1 MSDSKPITGLIL
13 AGGQGRRMGGV
24 DKGLQMFRGKR
35 LVDHVYERLAPQ
47 VGGIVI
53 NANQNHDAYK
63 SFGVRVVSDAIG
75 GFAGPLA
82 GLHAG
87 LSVSRRPYL
96 ASVPCDSPF
105 LPHDLVARLL
115 EQLSASGADLAVA
128 RTGEQP
134 HPVFCL
140 AHRSVLEHLTNFL
153 KGGGRKIDA
162 WYASLKVVEVN
173 FDDQAEAFS
182 NINTL
187 EELASFEEGKTMSA
201 SNVETGAP
209 VAAAAAAAIERVS
222 AAPGTP
228 SEPAVPD
235 APAAHAIGGD
245 ALARTDSRDAL
256 ARTGSRDALARVVS
270 CIDDYDPNA
279 LKVEKAREAIR
290 SFLTPV
296 ATNERIALRAAL
308 GRVLGEDIIS
318 TLDVPAH
325 DNSAMDGYALR
336 HADLKTAGD
345 TQLRLAGSAYAGRQ
359 FAGKLAKGECVRIMT
374 GAVMPRGTDTVVIQ
388 EIVQAEGDKIRI
400 PSGQKKGQNRRLAG
414 EDLAAGKPVL
424 KAGQPV
430 GPAELGLIASLG
442 LAEVSVRRRLRV
454 AFFSTGD
461 ELASVGSTLKAGE
474 VYDSNRYT
482 LYGMLTRL
490 GCDLIDMGVV
500 RDDPLILERAL
511 QAAAADADVI
521 ITSGGVSVGEAD
533 FIRELLGKLGEVLFW
548 KIAMK
553 PGRPMAF
560 GRIAHAGKEAH
571 FFGLPGNPVAVM
583 VTFYQ
588 FVRDALL
595 ALSGRTDDFALP
607 LLQVPCISAIRKN
620 PGRTE
625 FQRGTLARDGQGQWS
640 VCPAGAQGSG
650 VLRSMAEANCFI
662 VLEHERGSVKPG
674 ELVQVQLFDG
684 LV

>member
-1 MSDSKPITGLIL
+1 MNADRVNADRINDRVTGLIL
-13 AGGQGRRMGGV
+13 AGGQGRRMGNV
-24 DKGLQMFRGKR
+24 DKGLELFRGKR
-35 LVDHVYERLAPQ
+35 LIEHVYERLAPQ

-53 NANQNHDAYK
+53 NANQNLDAYK
-63 SFGVRVVSDAIG
+63 TFGVRVVSDAIG
-75 GFAGPLA
+75 NFAGPLA

-105 LPHDLVARLL
+105 LPEDLVERLMARLN
-115 EQLSASGADLAVA
+115 ESGAELAVA
-128 RTGEQP
+128 KTGNQP

-140 AHRSVLEHLTNFL
+140 ARRSVLEHLTNFL

-162 WYASLKVVEVN
+162 WYASLAVVEVN
-173 FDDQAEAFS
+173 FDDRAEAFS
-182 NINTL
+182 NINTR
-187 EELASFEEGKTMSA
+187 EDLASFEEGTTVA
-201 SNVETGAP
+201 TATPAAP
-209 VAAAAAAAIERVS
+209 ATACAAAAAVERLS
-222 AAPGTP
+222 PPAGDAPGRII
-228 SEPAVPD
+228 S
-235 APAAHAIGGD
+235 GD
-245 ALARTDSRDAL
+245 TLARTVSRDV
-256 ARTGSRDALARVVS
+256 LARVVS
-270 CIDDYDPNA
+270 CIDDYDPDA
-279 LKVEKAREAIR
+279 LKVTSARAVIR
-290 SFLTPV
+290 SALTPV
-296 ATNERIALRAAL
+296 VTNEKVAVRAAL
-308 GRVLGEDIIS
+308 GRVLGDDVVS

-336 HADLKTAGD
+336 HADLNAAGE
-345 TQLRLAGSAYAGRQ
+345 TELRLAGSAFAGRQ
-359 FAGKLAKGECVRIMT
+359 FAGKLGKRECVRIMT
-374 GAVMPRGTDTVVIQ
+374 GAVMPKGSDTVVIQ
-388 EIVQAEGDKIRI
+388 ELAQADGDRVRI
-400 PSGQKKGQNRRLAG
+400 PAGQKRGQHRRLAG

-442 LAEVSVRRRLRV
+442 LAEVTVRRRLRV

-461 ELASVGSTLKAGE
+461 ELASVGSVLKPGE

-482 LYGMLTRL
+482 LYGMLSRL
-490 GCDLIDMGVV
+490 NCELIDMGVV
-500 RDDPLILERAL
+500 RDDPASLERAL
-511 QAAAADADVI
+511 KAAAADADAI

-533 FIRELLGKLGEVLFW
+533 FMRELLGKLGEVVFW

-560 GRIAHAGKEAH
+560 GKIAHAGKEAH

-588 FVRDALL
+588 FVREALL
-595 ALSGRTDDFALP
+595 ALSGRTDDCTLP
-607 LLQVPCISAIRKN
+607 LLQVPCTSVIKKS

-625 FQRGTLARDGQGQWS
+625 FQRGLLARDAQGQWS
-640 VCPAGAQGSG
+640 VSPTGAQGSG

-674 ELVQVQLFDG
+674 DLVQVQLFDG
-684 LV
+684 LI

>member
-1 MSDSKPITGLIL
+1 MSNGPGNADHSNDKVTGLIL
-13 AGGQGRRMGGV
+13 AGGLARRMGNV
-24 DKGLQMFRGKR
+24 DKGLELFRGKR

-47 VGGIVI
+47 VGGVI
-53 NANQNHDAYK
+53 ISANQNHDAYK
-63 SFGVRVVSDAIG
+63 TFGVRVVSDAIG
-75 GFAGPLA
+75 NFAGPLA

-105 LPHDLVARLL
+105 LPEDLVQRLMAQL
-115 EQLSASGADLAVA
+115 EESGADLAVA
-128 RTGEQP
+128 KTGNQP
-134 HPVFCL
+134 YPVFCL
-140 AHRSVLEHLTNFL
+140 VRRSVLEHLTNFL
-153 KGGGRKIDA
+153 KGGGRKVDA
-162 WYASLKVVEVN
+162 WYASLHVVEVS
-173 FDDQAEAFS
+173 FDDQVEAFC
-182 NINTL
+182 NINTR
-187 EELASFEEGKTMSA
+187 EELATLAGATTARVTTAGATTVGATTAIAAKTTAKAGAHVA
-201 SNVETGAP
+201 S
-209 VAAAAAAAIERVS
+209 AAAAAAGNPPP
-222 AAPGTP
+222 APG
-228 SEPAVPD
+228 
-235 APAAHAIGGD
+235 
-245 ALARTDSRDAL
+245 
-256 ARTGSRDALARVVS
+256 DALARVVS
-270 CIDDYDPNA
+270 CIDDYDPNS

-296 ATNERIALRAAL
+296 STNERVAVRAAL

-336 HADLKTAGD
+336 HADLRADGD
-345 TQLRLAGSAYAGRQ
+345 TELHLAGSAFAGRQ
-359 FAGKLAKGECVRIMT
+359 FAGKLGKRECVRIMT
-374 GAVMPRGTDTVVIQ
+374 GAVMPRGADTVVIQ

-400 PSGQKKGQNRRLAG
+400 PAGQKKGQNRRLAG

-424 KAGQPV
+424 KAGHALS
-430 GPAELGLIASLG
+430 PADLGLIASLG
-442 LAEVSVRRRLRV
+442 LAEVTVRRRLRV

-461 ELASVGSTLKAGE
+461 ELASVGSVLKPGE

-482 LYGMLTRL
+482 LYGMLSRL
-490 GCDLIDMGVV
+490 GCELIDMGVV
-500 RDDPLILERAL
+500 RDDPASLESAL
-511 QAAAADADVI
+511 KSAAADADAI

-533 FIRELLGKLGEVLFW
+533 FIRELLGKLGEVVFW

-588 FVRDALL
+588 FVREALL
-595 ALSGRTDDFALP
+595 ALSGRSGDFALP
-607 LLQVPCISAIRKN
+607 LLQVPCTAAIKKN

-625 FQRGTLARDGQGQWS
+625 FQRGLLARDERGVWS
-640 VCPAGAQGSG
+640 VCPTSAQGSG
-650 VLRSMAEANCFI
+650 VLRSMSEANCFI
-662 VLEHERGSVKPG
+662 VIEHERASVNPG

-684 LV
+684 LI

>member
-1 MSDSKPITGLIL
+1 MSTARISPDRGNDKVTGLIL
-13 AGGQGRRMGGV
+13 AGGQGRRMGNV
-24 DKGLQMFRGKR
+24 DKGLELFRGKR

-47 VGGIVI
+47 VGGVII

-63 SFGVRVVSDAIG
+63 TFGVRVVSDAIG
-75 GFAGPLA
+75 NFAGPLA

-105 LPHDLVARLL
+105 LPENLVERLMVRL
-115 EQLSASGADLAVA
+115 DESGAELAVA
-128 RTGEQP
+128 KTGNQP

-140 AHRSVLEHLTNFL
+140 ARRSVLEHLTNFL
-153 KGGGRKIDA
+153 KGGGRKLDA
-162 WYASLKVVEVN
+162 WYASLDVVEVD

-182 NINTL
+182 NINTR
-187 EELASFEEGKTMSA
+187 EELETFAGATTAQATTGSKTI
-201 SNVETGAP
+201 VVTGATATAGTD
-209 VAAAAAAAIERVS
+209 AAAAAVGRLPP
-222 AAPGTP
+222 AP
-228 SEPAVPD
+228 
-235 APAAHAIGGD
+235 GD
-245 ALARTDSRDAL
+245 ALARVL
-256 ARTGSRDALARVVS
+256 S

-279 LKVEKAREAIR
+279 LKVDKAREVIR

-296 ATNERIALRAAL
+296 ATNERVALRAAL
-308 GRVLGEDIIS
+308 GRVLGEDLVS

-336 HADLKTAGD
+336 HADLKAAGE
-345 TQLRLAGSAYAGRQ
+345 TELHLAGSAFAGRQ
-359 FAGKLAKGECVRIMT
+359 FAGKLGKRECVRIMT
-374 GAVMPRGTDTVVIQ
+374 GAVMPQGADTVVIQ
-388 EIVQAEGDKIRI
+388 EVVQVEGDKVRI
-400 PSGQKKGQNRRLAG
+400 PAGQKRGQNRRLAG

-424 KAGQPV
+424 KAGRAV
-430 GPAELGLIASLG
+430 GPADLGLIASLG
-442 LAEVSVRRRLRV
+442 LAEVTVRRRLRV

-461 ELASVGSTLKAGE
+461 ELASVGSVLKTGE

-482 LYGMLTRL
+482 IHGMLSRL
-490 GCDLIDMGVV
+490 GCDVIDMGVV
-500 RDDPLILERAL
+500 RDDPAQLERAL
-511 QAAAADADVI
+511 RTAAADADAI

-533 FIRELLGKLGEVLFW
+533 FIRELLGRLGEVVFW

-560 GRIAHAGKEAH
+560 GRIGSAS

-588 FVRDALL
+588 FVREALL
-595 ALSGRTDDFALP
+595 AQSGRSDDCTLP
-607 LLQVPCISAIRKN
+607 LLQVPCTTAIAKN

-625 FQRGTLARDGQGQWS
+625 FQRGLLARDEGGPWR
-640 VCPAGAQGSG
+640 VCPTGAQGSG
-650 VLRSMAEANCFI
+650 VLRSMSEANCFI
-662 VLEHERGSVKPG
+662 VLEHGRAAVKPG
-674 ELVQVQLFDG
+674 DPVQVQLFDG

>member
-1 MSDSKPITGLIL
+1 MSDSKSITGLIL

-24 DKGLQMFRGKR
+24 DKGLQLFRGKR

-47 VGGIVI
+47 VDGIII

-105 LPHDLVARLL
+105 LPDDLVARLL
-115 EQLSASGADLAVA
+115 ARLQASGADLAVA
-128 RTGEQP
+128 MTGAQA

-140 AHRSVLEHLTNFL
+140 ARRGVLEHLSNFL

-162 WYASLKVVEVN
+162 WYASLKVVEVD
-173 FDDQAEAFS
+173 FDDQAVAFS
-182 NINTL
+182 NINTR
-187 EELASFEEGKTMSA
+187 EELASLEAGKTMA
-201 SNVETGAP
+201 AKPADGAAP
-209 VAAAAAAAIERVS
+209 DAAPDPAAAG
-222 AAPGTP
+222 AAP
-228 SEPAVPD
+228 
-235 APAAHAIGGD
+235 
-245 ALARTDSRDAL
+245 
-256 ARTGSRDALARVVS
+256 ARTGSHDALQRVVS
-270 CIDDYDPNA
+270 CMDDYDPDA
-279 LKVEKAREAIR
+279 LKVETARAVIR
-290 SFLTPV
+290 SFLAPV
-296 ATNERIALRAAL
+296 ASNERLALRAAL
-308 GRVLGEDIIS
+308 GRVLGEDIVS

-336 HADLKTAGD
+336 HADLKTAGE
-345 TQLRLAGSAYAGRQ
+345 TELRLAGSAFAGRQYAGRL
-359 FAGKLAKGECVRIMT
+359 GKSECVRIMT
-374 GAVMPRGTDTVVIQ
+374 GAVMPRGADTVVIQ
-388 EIVQAEGDKIRI
+388 EIVQVEGDKIRI
-400 PSGQKKGQNRRLAG
+400 PAGQKKGQNRRLAG
-414 EDLAAGKPVL
+414 EDLTAGKPVL
-424 KAGQPV
+424 LAGQPV

-442 LAEVSVRRRLRV
+442 LAEVTVRRRLRV

-461 ELASVGSTLKAGE
+461 ELASVGSALKQGE

-482 LYGMLTRL
+482 LYGMLSRL
-490 GCDLIDMGVV
+490 GCDIIDMGVV
-500 RDDPLILERAL
+500 RDDPASLERAL
-511 QAAAADADVI
+511 RSAAADADAI

-533 FIRELLGKLGEVLFW
+533 FIRELLGRLGEVVFW

-607 LLQVPCISAIRKN
+607 LLQVPCTASIKKG

-625 FQRGTLARDGQGQWS
+625 FQRGLLARDERGQWR
-640 VCPAGAQGSG
+640 VGPTGAQGSG

-662 VLEHERGSVKPG
+662 VLEHERGPVKPG
-674 ELVQVQLFDG
+674 DLVQVQLFDA
-684 LV
+684 LA

>member
-1 MSDSKPITGLIL
+1 MNADRIKDSVTGLIL
-13 AGGQGRRMGGV
+13 AGGQGRRMGNV
-24 DKGLQMFRGKR
+24 DKGLELFRGKR

-47 VGGIVI
+47 VGGIII

-63 SFGVRVVSDAIG
+63 TFGVRVVSDAIG
-75 GFAGPLA
+75 NFAGPLA

-105 LPHDLVARLL
+105 LPEDLVERLMARLN
-115 EQLSASGADLAVA
+115 ESGAELAVA
-128 RTGEQP
+128 KTCDQP

-140 AHRSVLEHLTNFL
+140 ARRGVLEHLSNFL

-162 WYASLKVVEVN
+162 WYASLAVAEVN
-173 FDDQAEAFS
+173 FDDRAEAFS
-182 NINTL
+182 NINTR
-187 EELASFEEGKTMSA
+187 EELANLEEETNEAGTT
-201 SNVETGAP
+201 VETGTPAAP
-209 VAAAAAAAIERVS
+209 ATAATAAAAVERLS
-222 AAPGTP
+222 PP
-228 SEPAVPD
+228 SGDSPASV
-235 APAAHAIGGD
+235 ISGD
-245 ALARTDSRDAL
+245 ALARA
-256 ARTGSRDALARVVS
+256 VS

-279 LKVEKAREAIR
+279 LRVDKAREVIR
-290 SFLTPV
+290 SFLAPV
-296 ATNERIALRAAL
+296 ATNERVAVRAAL

-336 HADLKTAGD
+336 HADLKTAGE
-345 TQLRLAGSAYAGRQ
+345 TELRLAGSAFAGRQ
-359 FAGKLAKGECVRIMT
+359 FAGKLGKRECVRIMT
-374 GAVMPRGTDTVVIQ
+374 GAVMPQGADTVVIQ
-388 EIVQAEGDKIRI
+388 EIVQTEGDKVRI
-400 PSGQKKGQNRRLAG
+400 PAGQKRGQNRRIAG

-424 KAGQPV
+424 KAGQAV

-442 LAEVSVRRRLRV
+442 LAEVTVRRRLRV

-461 ELASVGSTLKAGE
+461 ELASVGSVLKPGE

-482 LYGMLTRL
+482 LYGMLSRL
-490 GCDLIDMGVV
+490 GCDVIDMGVV
-500 RDDPLILERAL
+500 RDDQANLERAL
-511 QAAAADADVI
+511 KAAAADADAI

-533 FIRELLGKLGEVLFW
+533 FIRELLGKLGEVVFW

-560 GRIAHAGKEAH
+560 GKIAHAGNEAH

-583 VTFYQ
+583 VTCYQ
-588 FVRDALL
+588 FVREALL

-607 LLQVPCISAIRKN
+607 LLQVPCTSAIKKS

-625 FQRGTLARDGQGQWS
+625 FVRGLLAHDARAQWS
-640 VCPAGAQGSG
+640 VCPTGAQGSG
-650 VLRSMAEANCFI
+650 VLRSMSQANCFI
-662 VLEHERGSVKPG
+662 VLGHERGPVSPG
-674 ELVQVQLFDG
+674 DLVQVQLFDG

>member
-1 MSDSKPITGLIL
+1 MNAERKNPERMNDRVTGLIL

-24 DKGLQMFRGKR
+24 DKGLENFRGKR

-47 VGGIVI
+47 VGGIII

-75 GFAGPLA
+75 NFAGPLA

-96 ASVPCDSPF
+96 VSVPCDSPF
-105 LPHDLVARLL
+105 LPEDLVERLMARLN
-115 EQLSASGADLAVA
+115 ESGAELAVA
-128 RTGEQP
+128 RTGNQP

-140 AHRSVLEHLTNFL
+140 VRRSVIEHLTNFL

-162 WYASLKVVEVN
+162 WYASLDLVEVD
-173 FDDQAEAFS
+173 FDDQAAAFS
-182 NINTL
+182 NINTR
-187 EELASFEEGKTMSA
+187 EELATFETEMAVATAMPA
-201 SNVETGAP
+201 TPAR
-209 VAAAAAAAIERVS
+209 AAAARKIKRPLAPPDGAPAPAGSSATPERVI
-222 AAPGTP
+222 A
-228 SEPAVPD
+228 
-235 APAAHAIGGD
+235 GD
-245 ALARTDSRDAL
+245 TLARTI
-256 ARTGSRDALARVVS
+256 SRDALARVVS
-270 CIDDYDPNA
+270 CMDDYDPNA
-279 LKVEKAREAIR
+279 LKVETAREVIR
-290 SFLTPV
+290 SLLSPV
-296 ATNERIALRAAL
+296 NTNEKVAVRSAL

-336 HADLKTAGD
+336 HADLNAEGESE
-345 TQLRLAGSAYAGRQ
+345 LRVAGSAFAGRQ
-359 FAGKLAKGECVRIMT
+359 FAGKLGAGECVRVMT
-374 GAVMPRGTDTVVIQ
+374 GATMPSGADTVVIQ
-388 EIVQAEGDKIRI
+388 EIVRVDGDRIRI
-400 PSGQKKGQNRRLAG
+400 PAGQRKGQNRRLAG

-424 KAGQPV
+424 KTGQPV

-461 ELASVGSTLKAGE
+461 ELASVGSALKPGE

-482 LYGMLTRL
+482 LYGMLSRL
-490 GCDLIDMGVV
+490 GCDIIDMGVV
-500 RDDPLILERAL
+500 RDDQASLERAL
-511 QAAAADADVI
+511 KSAAADADAV

-533 FIRELLGKLGEVLFW
+533 FIRELLGRLGEIVFW

-560 GRIAHAGKEAH
+560 GKIAVAGNEAH

-595 ALSGRTDDFALP
+595 ALSGRTDDYALP
-607 LLQVPCISAIRKN
+607 LLQVPCTSGMKKS

-625 FQRGTLARDGQGQWS
+625 FQRGLLARDEHGRWS
-640 VCPAGAQGSG
+640 VRPTGAQGSG

-662 VLEHERGSVKPG
+662 VLEHERGSIQPG
-674 ELVQVQLFDG
+674 DPVQVQLFEG

>member
-24 DKGLQMFRGKR
+24 DKGLQIFRGKR

-47 VGGIVI
+47 VGGIII

-75 GFAGPLA
+75 NFAGPLA

-105 LPHDLVARLL
+105 LPEDLVERLMARLN
-115 EQLSASGADLAVA
+115 ESGAELAVA
-128 RTGEQP
+128 KTGDQP

-140 AHRSVLEHLTNFL
+140 ARRSVLDHLTNFL

-162 WYASLKVVEVN
+162 WYASLDVVEVD
-173 FDDQAEAFS
+173 FDDEAGAFS
-182 NINTL
+182 NINTR
-187 EELASFEEGKTMSA
+187 EELANLEDVTTEEGTTEVGTT
-201 SNVETGAP
+201 VETGARAAT
-209 VAAAAAAAIERVS
+209 VAAGAAAAVERLS
-222 AAPGTP
+222 PPPG
-228 SEPAVPD
+228 D
-235 APAAHAIGGD
+235 APARASWSASP
-245 ALARTDSRDAL
+245 ARAV
-256 ARTGSRDALARVVS
+256 AGDALARVVS
-270 CIDDYDPNA
+270 RDALERILSCMDDYDPNA
-279 LKVEKAREAIR
+279 LKVTSAREVIR
-290 SFLTPV
+290 SFLAPV
-296 ATNERIALRAAL
+296 ATNEKVAVRAAL

-336 HADLKTAGD
+336 HADLKNAGD
-345 TQLRLAGSAYAGRQ
+345 TELRLAGSAFAGRQ
-359 FAGKLAKGECVRIMT
+359 FAGKLGKRECVRIMT
-374 GAVMPRGTDTVVIQ
+374 GAVMPKGADTVVIQ
-388 EIVQAEGDKIRI
+388 EIVQTEGDNIRV
-400 PSGQKKGQNRRLAG
+400 PAGQKKGQNRRLAG

-424 KAGQPV
+424 MAGQPV

-442 LAEVSVRRRLRV
+442 LAEVTVRRRLRV

-461 ELASVGSTLKAGE
+461 ELASVGSALKQGE

-482 LYGMLTRL
+482 LYGMLSRL
-490 GCDLIDMGVV
+490 GCDIIDMGVV
-500 RDDPLILERAL
+500 RDDPASLERAL
-511 QAAAADADVI
+511 KAAAADADAI

-533 FIRELLGKLGEVLFW
+533 FIRELLGKLGEVVFW

-560 GRIAHAGKEAH
+560 GKIAHAGNEAH

-588 FVRDALL
+588 FVREALL
-595 ALSGRTDDFALP
+595 VLSGRTDDCTLP
-607 LLQVPCISAIRKN
+607 LLQVPCTSSIKKS

-625 FQRGTLARDGQGQWS
+625 FQRGLLARGERGRWS
-640 VCPAGAQGSG
+640 VCATGAQGSG

-674 ELVQVQLFDG
+674 DLVQVQLFHG